1 MDVDVQVDG
10 DERSG
15 SSPDQSGGAATPATE
30 SAAAG
35 KPEKGSARPGPSD
48 QNLES
53 SVREAD
59 EDRWL
64 AAQFAPK
71 AVRRKLITLYAF
83 NLEVARISERITE
96 PRLGEIRLQWWRE
109 AVEEVFR
116 GGPVADHPVVRALA
130 DLVRENGLPLAPFD
144 ALLTARVSDLSAAP
158 FEAWSDLDAYVDAT
172 AGGIIR
178 LAAQICAPD
187 LALSPQRTNAI
198 QLAGRAW
205 GLSGMMRALPNWTA
219 RGRSFFP
226 ANLRSTMRL
235 DSDESGEPAQAF
247 AAHAILDRAAGSQK
261 QLDRYNAALPK
272 EIFPAIGYAAL
283 TPLYLKVQ
291 FGKELGRNLPE
302 PSQFSR
308 KWKLILASATGKL

>member
-1 MDVDVQVDG
+1 MPVEG
-10 DERSG
+10 EEHGGSAPDE
-15 SSPDQSGGAATPATE
+15 SGGTAVPTTDAAPQAKPVKPAKAAAQ
-30 SAAAG
+30 SAAALR
-35 KPEKGSARPGPSD
+35 E
-48 QNLES
+48 LET

-64 AAQFAPK
+64 AAQFAP
-71 AVRRKLITLYAF
+71 APVRQKLITLYAF
-83 NLEVARISERITE
+83 NIEVARIAEKITE

-109 AVEEVFR
+109 AVDDVFR
-116 GGPVADHPVVRALA
+116 GGPVADHPIVRALA
-130 DLVRENGLPLAPFD
+130 DLVREDNLPLEPFD

-158 FEAWSDLDAYVDAT
+158 FETWSDLDAYVDAT
-172 AGGIIR
+172 AVGLIR
-178 LAAQICAPD
+178 LAAKICAPD
-187 LALSPQRTNAI
+187 LALTPQRANAI

-235 DSDESGEPAQAF
+235 DADESGEPAQAF

-283 TPLYLKVQ
+283 TPMYLKVQ

-308 KWKLILASATGKL
+308 KLKLVMASATGKL

>member
-1 MDVDVQVDG
+1 MDVDVQVEG

-15 SSPDQSGGAATPATE
+15 SSPDNPGGAAAPV
-30 SAAAG
+30 AAAAAPV
-35 KPEKGSARPGPSD
+35 KPEKAAARSGPAE
-48 QNLES
+48 LES

-64 AAQFAPK
+64 AALFAPK
-71 AVRRKLITLYAF
+71 PVRQKLFVLYAF
-83 NLEVARISERITE
+83 NLEVARIAEKITE

-109 AVEEVFR
+109 AVDEVFR
-116 GGPVADHPVVRALA
+116 GGPVADHPIVRALA
-130 DLVRENGLPLAPFD
+130 DLVREDNLPLAPFD
-144 ALLTARVSDLSAAP
+144 ALLTARVSDLNAAP
-158 FEAWSDLDAYVDAT
+158 FETWSDLDAYVDAT

-187 LALSPQRTNAI
+187 LALTPQRSNAI

-283 TPLYLKVQ
+283 TPMYLKVQ

-308 KWKLILASATGKL
+308 KLKLVMASATGKL

>member
-1 MDVDVQVDG
+1 MNVDVQVDG
-10 DERSG
+10 DERDG
-15 SSPDQSGGAATPATE
+15 SSPDHSGGTGAPAE
-30 SAAAG
+30 SATAG
-35 KPEKGSARPGPSD
+35 KPEKAAHPGRAD
-48 QNLES
+48 QNLEA

-71 AVRRKLITLYAF
+71 AIRQKLITLYAF
-83 NLEVARISERITE
+83 NLEVARISEKVTE

-116 GGPVADHPVVRALA
+116 GGPVADHPIVQALA
-130 DLVRENGLPLAPFD
+130 DLVRENNLPLAPFD

-187 LALSPQRTNAI
+187 LALSPQRANAI

-205 GLSGMMRALPNWTA
+205 GLSGMMRALPTWTS

-283 TPLYLKVQ
+283 TPMYLKVQ

-308 KWKLILASATGKL
+308 KLKLVMASATGKL